1 MNRPHWRQIAI
12 STRVALYFGAL
23 LLAAMGTLALL
34 WYTGLPAIGLIGA
47 SDQRLSEATQ
57 VLELSAD
64 RQRDGIRAA
73 IEARRGDVLILG
85 ENKVIAGQLQERD
98 GDLQRNVE
106 RVFDRLQRAYPDSYL
121 GMQVLNPQTGTILG
135 SSDPLQMGKVFP
147 DVSLVE
153 RAGLTG
159 VTELVEQVA
168 LVPGQGPTL
177 AILRQIHAPDVDGY
191 PSGRV
196 DGILVAYLDL
206 SVLLGKGIPPD
217 QNGPGA
223 GGVSLIFDQQGQV
236 LARFPQGAHS
246 DALFRRDVHIA
257 NGFEGTVGLGDD
269 RGDEVVAVYR
279 HLPLSGAHGW
289 TLVHYQ
295 TRQQMLGG
303 LNHSAQMLMLAGLLM
318 TALGLVMTG
327 LAARH
332 LMRPM
337 ATLAGVARRFGSG
350 EQAQR
355 MPMRALRGRELL
367 EVADAF
373 NTMASQI
380 EQSHVA
386 LEARV
391 AERTSEL
398 QRSNAEL
405 EMFAYAASHDLQ
417 EPLRSVSSCVQ
428 LLQKRYAGAIDARAD
443 EFIAHAVGG
452 SQRMQAMIDDLLT
465 YSRVGAAGKMQA
477 TTDSTLALEA
487 ACANLSSAITQSA
500 GEITHDPLPTVYADA
515 GQLTQLFQ
523 NLVGNALKF
532 RGERPAKVHVASHC
546 DGREWV
552 FSVADQGIG
561 IEPQY
566 FERIFRLF
574 QRLHTRQEYSGTGIG
589 LTICQKIVQRHG
601 GRIWVESVAGT
612 GSTFFFTLL
621 VHEETR
627 SETPLSEPATS
638 PPSTPGRLT

>member
-1 MNRPHWRQIAI
+1 MISLHWRQMAT
-12 STRVALYFGAL
+12 STRIALFFGAL
-23 LLAAMGTLALL
+23 LLAGMGTLSLL
-34 WYTGLPAIGLIGA
+34 WYLGLPAIGLIGA

-64 RQRDGIRAA
+64 RQRDSIRAA
-73 IEARRGDVLILG
+73 IEERRGDVLILG
-85 ENKVIAGQLQERD
+85 ENKVIAGQLQDRD

-121 GMQVLNPQTGTILG
+121 GIQVVNPQTGTILG
-135 SSDPLQMGKVFP
+135 SSNPLQLGTVFP
-147 DVSLVE
+147 DTALVV
-153 RAGLTG
+153 RASQTG

-168 LVPGQGPTL
+168 LGREQGMTL
-177 AILRQIHAPDVDGY
+177 AILRQMHAPDLDGY
-191 PSGRV
+191 PSGKV

-206 SVLLGKGIPPD
+206 SILLGKGVHMEQD
-217 QNGPGA
+217 GSGTS
-223 GGVSLIFDQQGQV
+223 GVSLIFDQQGQV
-236 LARFPQGAHS
+236 LARFPKGAHS
-246 DALFRRDVHIA
+246 DALFRRDDHIA

-269 RGDEVVAVYR
+269 RGGEVVAVYR
-279 HLPLSGAHGW
+279 HLPLSGAQGW

-303 LNHSAQMLMLAGLLM
+303 LNHSAQMLMLAALLL
-318 TALGLVMTG
+318 TAMGLVSIG

-337 ATLAGVARRFGSG
+337 TTLAGVVRRFGGG

-355 MPMRALRGRELL
+355 MPMQALRGRELL
-367 EVADAF
+367 EMAEAF

-380 EQSHVA
+380 EQSHLA

-428 LLQKRYAGAIDARAD
+428 LLQKRYAGVIDARAD

-452 SQRMQAMIDDLLT
+452 SQRMQAMIDDLLA
-465 YSRVGAAGKMQA
+465 YSRVGAATKMHSA
-477 TTDSTLALEA
+477 TDSTLALEA
-487 ACANLSSAITQSA
+487 ACANLSSAITQSD
-500 GEITHDPLPTVYADA
+500 GEITHDALPTVYADA

-523 NLVGNALKF
+523 NLLGNALKF
-532 RGERPAKVHVASHC
+532 RGERPARVHVASHLN
-546 DGREWV
+546 GREWV

-561 IEPQY
+561 IEQQY

-589 LTICQKIVQRHG
+589 LTICQKIVQRHD
-601 GRIWVESVAGT
+601 GRIWVESIADRGA
-612 GSTFFFTLL
+612 TFFFTLP
-621 VHEETR
+621 VHEENR
-627 SETPLSEPATS
+627 SENPSLLEQATS
-638 PPSTPGRLT
+638 PP